1 MTRLLAACSLLLLV
15 VGASAPAEAK
25 GCIKGA
31 LVGGTVGH
39 FAGHHGVLGAIAG
52 CAIGHH
58 EAKKRAQPNAAQS
71 SYGQYRSNG
80 APGQ

>member
-1 MTRLLAACSLLLLV
+1 
-15 VGASAPAEAK
+15 
-25 GCIKGA
+25 

-39 FAGHHGVLGAIAG
+39 FAGHHGVLGALAG

-58 EAKKRAQPNAAQS
+58 EANKRARPNTPQS

-80 APGQ
+80 ALGQ